1 MNILLL
7 TARDHPFVGQIRL

>member
-7 TARDHPFVGQIRL
+7 TCQNHKSSV